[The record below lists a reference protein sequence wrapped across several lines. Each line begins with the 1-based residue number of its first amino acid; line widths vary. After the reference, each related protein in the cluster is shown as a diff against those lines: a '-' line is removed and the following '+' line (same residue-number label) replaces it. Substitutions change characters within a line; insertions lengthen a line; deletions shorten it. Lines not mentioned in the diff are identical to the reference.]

1 MENKNAVIGYF
12 TEYRGYKGTIEYDYE
27 DHIYHGKIINTDDF
41 VNYHAKNMDKLREEF
56 KNAVD
61 DYLLFKKDIVTR

>member
-27 DHIYHGKIINTDDF
+27 DHIYHGKIIDIDDF

-61 DYLLFKKDIVTR
+61 DYLLFLEDIVTR

>member
-41 VNYHAKNMDKLREEF
+41 VNYHAKNMCHHHLMHTCLA
-56 KNAVD
+56 NQQMIPI
-61 DYLLFKKDIVTR
+61 Y